1 MNGSQDEMGR
11 TMPEAPATGTTGQ
24 PVPQPNS
31 QAPPVTAGVQ
41 AAVSAASARWGSL
54 GRKSPVL
61 ASFLSLMPGLGQ
73 VYVGYY
79 RRGFIHAAVIASI
92 ITLLA
97 SDIGPLTPL
106 FALFMAFFWLY
117 NIIDAGRRAG
127 FYNHAMA
134 GGETMDMPSDF
145 PTPGMG
151 GSIIGGLIL
160 IGAGGIFLSHT
171 VWGISLTW
179 MEDWWPAGLILFGV
193 YLLGKAIFDRAK
205 SAEK

>member
-1 MNGSQDEMGR
+1 MNGSQDETGR
-11 TMPEAPATGTTGQ
+11 TIPGAPATGTTAQ
-24 PVPQPNS
+24 PAPQPTV
-31 QAPPVTAGVQ
+31 QAPPAQAGVQ
-41 AAVSAASARWGSL
+41 AAAASARWGSVD
-54 GRKSPVL
+54 RKSPAL
-61 ASFLSLMPGLGQ
+61 ASFLSMMPGLGQ

-79 RRGFIHAAVIASI
+79 RRGFIHAVIVASI
-92 ITLLA
+92 ITFLA

-145 PTPGMG
+145 STPGMG
-151 GSIIGGLIL
+151 GSILGGLIL
-160 IGAGGIFLSHT
+160 IGAGAIFLSHT
-171 VWGISLTW
+171 VWDISLTW
-179 MEDWWPAGLILFGV
+179 MEDWWPVALILFGV

-205 SAEK
+205 SAEE

>member
-1 MNGSQDEMGR
+1 
-11 TMPEAPATGTTGQ
+11 
-24 PVPQPNS
+24 
-31 QAPPVTAGVQ
+31 
-41 AAVSAASARWGSL
+41 
-54 GRKSPVL
+54 
-61 ASFLSLMPGLGQ
+61 MPGLGQ

-97 SDIGPLTPL
+97 SGIGPMTPL

-171 VWGISLTW
+171 VWDISLTW

-193 YLLGKAIFDRAK
+193 YLMGKAIFDRAK